1 MSYDHSK
8 HENRLRA
15 SALLQE
21 LKGKL
26 TDIGTSTLDVKTM
39 TAASSLEW
47 WRLSKVEGVHV
58 YQADDG
64 WHADVVFSNL
74 PPGVPTIIGSPGS
87 YQTRSAALNGAIRQL
102 SILAVNDKLPP
113 PRTREGFRWFKFDNV
128 EVPVNAEL
136 IETFPERLAAE
147 GYTDFKAKGRLAWLR
162 NQFADDNPMTA
173 KIFQSLDQD
182 DQNSIRIACAIA
194 LALNVHQFS
203 IEDGLWSEFSPSEGT
218 TSTIRM

>member
-8 HENRLRA
+8 NENRFRA

-26 TDIGTSTLDVKTM
+26 TDVGTSTLNVKTM

-58 YQADDG
+58 YLTDDG
-64 WHADVVFSNL
+64 WHVDVTFKDL
-74 PPGVPTIIGSPGS
+74 APGVPTMIGSPGS
-87 YQTRSAALNGAIRQL
+87 YQSQSAALKGAIRQL
-102 SILAVNDKLPP
+102 SLLAVNDKLPQP
-113 PRTREGFRWFKFDNV
+113 CPREGFRWFKFDNV

-136 IETFPERLAAE
+136 IENFPERLAAE
-147 GYTDFKAKGRLAWLR
+147 GYTDFKAKGRLAWFRHQL
-162 NQFADDNPMTA
+162 ADDKPMTA
-173 KIFQSLDQD
+173 KIFQSLAQD

-194 LALNVHQFS
+194 LSLGVHQFS

-218 TSTIRM
+218 ISTVRM

>member
-1 MSYDHSK
+1 MTYDHSRP
-8 HENRLRA
+8 ENRLSA

-39 TAASSLEW
+39 TAASALEW

-58 YQADDG
+58 YQNDDG
-64 WHADVVFSNL
+64 WHADIVFKDL
-74 PPGVPTIIGSPGS
+74 PPGVPTIIGNPGS
-87 YQTRSAALNGAIRQL
+87 YQTRSAALKGAIRQI
-102 SILAVNDKLPP
+102 SILAVNDKLPQ
-113 PRTREGFRWFKFDNV
+113 PRPREGFRWFKFDNI

-136 IETFPERLAAE
+136 IESSPERLGAE
-147 GYTDFKAKGRLAWLR
+147 GYTDFKAKGRLAWFR
-162 NQFADDNPMTA
+162 HQFAGDKPMTA

-194 LALNVHQFS
+194 LMRSAS
-203 IEDGLWSEFSPSEGT
+203 
-218 TSTIRM
+218 

>member
-1 MSYDHSK
+1 M
-8 HENRLRA
+8 
-15 SALLQE
+15 
-21 LKGKL
+21 KGKL

-58 YQADDG
+58 YQVDNA
-64 WHADVVFSNL
+64 WHADVTFKDL
-74 PPGVPTIIGSPGS
+74 PPGVSTMIGSPGS
-87 YQTRSAALNGAIRQL
+87 YQSQSAALKAAVRQL
-102 SILAVNDKLPP
+102 SILAVNDKLPQ
-113 PRTREGFRWFKFDNV
+113 PRPREGFRWFKFDSV

-136 IETFPERLAAE
+136 IETFPEKLAAE
-147 GYTDFKAKGRLAWLR
+147 GYTDFKAKCRLAWFRRQL
-162 NQFADDNPMTA
+162 ADDKPMTA

-194 LALNVHQFS
+194 LSLGVHQFS

-218 TSTIRM
+218 TSTMRM

>member
-1 MSYDHSK
+1 MSYNHSR
-8 HENRLRA
+8 HENHLRA

-26 TDIGTSTLDVKTM
+26 RDVGTSTIDVKTM

-64 WHADVVFSNL
+64 WHADVTFKNL
-74 PPGVPTIIGSPGS
+74 PPGVPTMIGSPGS
-87 YQTRSAALNGAIRQL
+87 YQSQSAALKGAVRQL
-102 SILAVNDKLPP
+102 SILAVNDKLPLP
-113 PRTREGFRWFKFDNV
+113 CTQEGFRWFKFDNV

-147 GYTDFKAKGRLAWLR
+147 GYTDFKAKGRLAWFRHQL
-162 NQFADDNPMTA
+162 ADDKPMTA
-173 KIFQSLDQD
+173 KIFQSLDQE

-194 LALNVHQFS
+194 LSLGVHQFS
-203 IEDGLWSEFSPSEGT
+203 IEDGLWSEFSPTEGM
-218 TSTIRM
+218 TSTMRM